1 LRRTRLIVP
10 YIFHH
15 LDHCYSIFWFHLQ
28 VAEKQKININ
38 ISYKTLTIF
47 ILLRA
52 SQQDLTK
59 ELHYMTTE
67 HPNLQGF
74 NSRFVQTL
82 VTLQNFY
89 QQLGQG
95 TKTMMYINWIAAEGR
110 KQLP

>member
-1 LRRTRLIVP
+1 
-10 YIFHH
+10 
-15 LDHCYSIFWFHLQ
+15 
-28 VAEKQKININ
+28 
-38 ISYKTLTIF
+38 
-47 ILLRA
+47 
-52 SQQDLTK
+52 
-59 ELHYMTTE
+59 MTTE